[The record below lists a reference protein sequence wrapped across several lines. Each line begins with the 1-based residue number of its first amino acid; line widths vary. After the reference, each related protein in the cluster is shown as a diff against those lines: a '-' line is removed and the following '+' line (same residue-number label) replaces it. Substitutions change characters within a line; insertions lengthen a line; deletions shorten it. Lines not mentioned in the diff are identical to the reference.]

1 MTYQIKDWETHFEN
15 NRSKAI
21 VNTDWVPIP
30 NKQDGDGY
38 TELMADKNGTLFL
51 GCWIALVELA
61 SKCHPRG
68 TLVRSDGRPH
78 DLPSI
83 SRITR
88 VPEAILKQSLP
99 KLISIGWII
108 TSDTASACH
117 QMAPA
122 CIEGREGIE
131 GKEGKGIT
139 PEVVITKWNS
149 LGEPFPKVLKLT
161 DGRSRTIKTR
171 LADKWWS
178 DHWLLALDI
187 LKTLDFCKGKN
198 DRGWVA
204 DLEFF
209 LRPDSVPKI
218 LEGKYGAKAT
228 PASKPRPKNDDMTSD
243 EIAGIGT
250 RRLNRDTDRYEILI
264 NGEWKDE
271 VK

>member
-1 MTYQIKDWETHFEN
+1 MTYQIKDWNEHFEN

-108 TSDTASACH
+108 TSDTASGCH
-117 QMAPA
+117 QMASGCHQMA
-122 CIEGREGIE
+122 SGCIEGREGIE
-131 GKEGKGIT
+131 GKGMEDDGMVENPLLVET
-139 PEVVITKWNS
+139 DLSNLLYS
-149 LGEPFPKVLKLT
+149 L
-161 DGRSRTIKTR
+161 IKTR
-171 LADKWWS
+171 NPGHKEPNISAWAKEVDKMIRIDKRTPEQIKAVINWCQQDSFWQNN
-178 DHWLLALDI
+178 I
-187 LKTLDFCKGKN
+187 LSTAKLREQYDK
-198 DRGWVA
+198 
-204 DLEFF
+204 LF
-209 LRPDSVPKI
+209 LKM
-218 LEGKYGAKAT
+218 KQ
-228 PASKPRPKNDDMTSD
+228 SKPIKEVPECNFPTAADNLR
-243 EIAGIGT
+243 
-250 RRLNRDTDRYEILI
+250 NRQ
-264 NGEWKDE
+264 
-271 VK
+271 